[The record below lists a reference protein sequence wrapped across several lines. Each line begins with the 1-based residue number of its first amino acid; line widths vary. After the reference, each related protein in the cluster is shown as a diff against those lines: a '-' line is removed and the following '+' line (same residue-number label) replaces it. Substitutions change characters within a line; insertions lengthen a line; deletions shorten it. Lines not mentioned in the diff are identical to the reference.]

1 MQSTF
6 LCGLVSSEK
15 FERRPLEL
23 KVWSK
28 PRLDIGKKLAGDVSV
43 ARNGYIAIGSSYAHH
58 FSKFAVLLYSE
69 DGFIAI
75 KPVSE
80 RSRNSYTVNRLPG
93 RSSRIINAASFVIE
107 VGIRS
112 QRYKAH
118 WFKDKGMLVFK
129 AKILGKPN

>member
-1 MQSTF
+1 MSS
-6 LCGLVSSEK
+6 LVPSGK
-15 FERRPLEL
+15 FEKRPLEL

-28 PRLDIGKKLAGDVSV
+28 ARLDSGKELAGDVSV

-58 FSKFAVLLYSE
+58 FSKFAVLLYSD

-80 RSRNSYTVNRLPG
+80 RSRNSHTINRLPG
-93 RSSRIINAASFVIE
+93 RSSRVINAASFVIE
-107 VGIRS
+107 LGMS
-112 QRYKAH
+112 SGRYKAQ
-118 WFKDKGMLVFK
+118 WLKDRGMLVFK